1 MTQKFKRRMQDGERL
16 LGFFIGTPSAATVE
30 IAGLSGYDF
39 VIIDTEHGPAD
50 IETVE
55 NMLRAASMHGMA
67 GLVRVPDNSVASVQR
82 VLDAGADGILVPHVA
97 SAAIAKDVVDRALFT
112 PQGRRG
118 VALARSSAY
127 GIGDAK
133 AYYATRNQ
141 HTVVIVMIEDAE
153 ALPVVDEI
161 LAVPG
166 IDAVFIGPGDLSS
179 SLGYPGE
186 PNHPAVQAEVSRI
199 NAAAKRVGLAVATV
213 GRTAA
218 DVRRLEGDGIGMVCF
233 NTSAMLAG
241 AMLALKSEL
250 A

>member
-30 IAGLSGYDF
+30 IAGLSSYDF

-67 GLVRVPDNSVASVQR
+67 GLVRVPDNSVASIQR

>member
-1 MTQKFKRRMQDGERL
+1 MTQKFKRRLQDGERL
-16 LGFFIGTPSAATVE
+16 LGFFIGTPSAAAVE

-55 NMLRAASMHGMA
+55 NMLRAATIHGMA
-67 GLVRVPDNSVASVQR
+67 GLVRVPDSSVASIQR

-133 AYYATRNQ
+133 AYYVTRNQ

-186 PNHPAVQAEVSRI
+186 PNHPVVQAEVSRI
-199 NAAAKRVGLAVATV
+199 NAAAKRAGLAVATV

>member
-67 GLVRVPDNSVASVQR
+67 GLVRVPDNSVASIQR

>member
-1 MTQKFKRRMQDGERL
+1 MTQKFKCRMQDGERL

-67 GLVRVPDNSVASVQR
+67 GLVRVPDNSVASIQR

>member
-1 MTQKFKRRMQDGERL
+1 MTQKFKRRLQDGERL
-16 LGFFIGTPSAATVE
+16 LGFFIATPSAATVE

-55 NMLRAASMHGMA
+55 NMLRAAAMHGMA
-67 GLVRVPDNSVASVQR
+67 GLVRVPDNSVASIQR

-97 SAAIAKDVVDRALFT
+97 SAAIAKDVIDRALFT

-133 AYYATRNQ
+133 TYYATRNQ

-199 NAAAKRVGLAVATV
+199 NAAATRAGLAVATV

-218 DVRRLEGDGIGMVCF
+218 DVRRLEGEGIGMVCF